1 MAQRAVWLI
10 SHEPGTS
17 PCGTIKFSRR
27 YPTVE
32 KRAKVFNGASY
43 VPVPED
49 GPFLKALLFELRL
62 LDDDKDFAESRDSC
76 SHIRKTS
83 IYGLPVGSEEL
94 WPVVAFLKNGMI
106 YACVPLVEQTLSP
119 HPPLIS
125 ICGISQGFELLF
137 GLQDFLYSGQ
147 KNDTDVNTKVSQL
160 PDLLLQSCPFGTL
173 LDANLQNSLDSIN
186 FTSVTHPQ
194 KQPAWKAG
202 MYKGKPQVSISI
214 TEKVKSMQY
223 DKQDIADTWQVVGAV
238 TCKVRFFSGTCSTH
252 TV

>member
-10 SHEPGTS
+10 SHEPGT
-17 PCGTIKFSRR
+17 PLCGTVRFSRR

-32 KRAKVFNGASY
+32 KRARVFNGESY

-49 GPFLKALLFELRL
+49 GPLLKALLFELRL

-76 SHIRKTS
+76 SHINKTS
-83 IYGLPVGSEEL
+83 IYGLLVGGKEL

-119 HPPLIS
+119 RPPLIS
-125 ICGISQGFELLF
+125 ISGISQGFELLF
-137 GLQDFLYSGQ
+137 GIQDFLYLGQ
-147 KNDTDVNTKVSQL
+147 KNDTELYTKLSQL
-160 PDLLLQSCPFGTL
+160 PDLLLQACPFGTL
-173 LDANLQNSLDSIN
+173 LDANLQNSLDSNN
-186 FTSVTHPQ
+186 FASVTHPQ

-202 MYKGKPQVSISI
+202 IYKGKPQVSISI

-223 DKQDIADTWQVVGAV
+223 GKQDVADTWQVVGAV
-238 TCKVRFFSGTCSTH
+238 TCKFL
-252 TV
+252 